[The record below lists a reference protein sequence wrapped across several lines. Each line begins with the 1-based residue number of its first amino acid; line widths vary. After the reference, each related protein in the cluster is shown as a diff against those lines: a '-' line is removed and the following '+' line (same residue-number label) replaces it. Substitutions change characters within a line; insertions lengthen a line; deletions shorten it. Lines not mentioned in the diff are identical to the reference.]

1 MSRLIDHRNRTFYL
15 FCLTI
20 RVILMLD
27 IKDQKFW
34 RPILISWP
42 KMESNSRTITW
53 HKVNLITYFLD
64 SLSFFRPS
72 VYWLQYA
79 VILYAHLTNYLG
91 CTPTR
96 AHLMTG
102 RYTMRYGM
110 QKGVILPSQPRGV
123 PLTEKLMPE
132 ALKKCGYNTDIFGKW
147 HLGMFDKRY
156 HPTQE

>member
-1 MSRLIDHRNRTFYL
+1 MDHTVCCIPYKTQEN
-15 FCLTI
+15 I
-20 RVILMLD
+20 
-27 IKDQKFW
+27 
-34 RPILISWP
+34 
-42 KMESNSRTITW
+42 
-53 HKVNLITYFLD
+53 
-64 SLSFFRPS
+64 
-72 VYWLQYA
+72 
-79 VILYAHLTNYLG
+79 LG

>member
-1 MSRLIDHRNRTFYL
+1 MIRTKL
-15 FCLTI
+15 DPDNNLELHI
-20 RVILMLD
+20 RHEHIRHV
-27 IKDQKFW
+27 
-34 RPILISWP
+34 
-42 KMESNSRTITW
+42 
-53 HKVNLITYFLD
+53 
-64 SLSFFRPS
+64 
-72 VYWLQYA
+72 
-79 VILYAHLTNYLG
+79 HLKKILG

-156 HPTQE
+156 HPTQD